1 MDIEK
6 LYDKTP
12 VALNLKYLNNISA
25 IKIRTGT
32 IIVRKYFSP
41 KTNSTSNKYF
51 LVYDRS
57 RYGEHKIGLFNLST
71 GDFGPFEENPPFMVY
86 ETIAEI
92 TPYIVIDYEA
102 MVNIKKRCSF
112 NTIPIGVIF
121 YHKDTETICIKTSK
135 DDCIRSC
142 GDIWSP
148 IPYDEVYPLIDI
160 IDYIP

>member
-12 VALNLKYLNNISA
+12 VALNLKYLNDTYA
-25 IKIRTGT
+25 TKIRIGT
-32 IIVRKYFSP
+32 IIVRKYYNP
-41 KTNSTSNKYF
+41 KTNGAFNKYF
-51 LVYDRS
+51 LVYDTNRQ
-57 RYGEHKIGLFNLST
+57 GEYKIGLFNLST
-71 GDFGPFEENPPFMVY
+71 GDFGPFEGIPPITVS
-86 ETIAEI
+86 ETITEI

-112 NTIPIGVIF
+112 NTIPVGVIF
-121 YHKDTETICIKTSK
+121 YHKDTEIICIKTSK
-135 DDCIRSC
+135 DECIRSD
-142 GDIWSP
+142 GKLWSP